1 MGFSLRQVLVHQLM
15 LRIKNKQLRC
25 LVSRMVQRKL
35 YQRDVEF

>member
-15 LRIKNKQLRC
+15 LRIKQAAEMLGIK
-25 LVSRMVQRKL
+25 MVQRKL